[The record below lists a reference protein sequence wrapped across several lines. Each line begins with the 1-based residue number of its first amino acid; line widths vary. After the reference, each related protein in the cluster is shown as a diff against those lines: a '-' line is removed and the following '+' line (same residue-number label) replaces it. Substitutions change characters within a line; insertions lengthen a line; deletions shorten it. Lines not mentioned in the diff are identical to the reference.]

1 MRRPFRPV
9 VLLALLTAIIVA
21 ACSADATSGK
31 RDVVRTVGA
40 SEAVRLVGS
49 RTVIDVRSPGEFAAG
64 HLADALNIDA
74 EAADFRERIASLD
87 PEAPYLLYC
96 RSGRRSAIAAGI
108 MAEAGF
114 TDIVD
119 AGGLRELALAGAA
132 VE

>member
-1 MRRPFRPV
+1 MRRPFSPA

-21 ACSADATSGK
+21 ACSADATSGE
-31 RDVVRTVGA
+31 RDGVRTVGA

-49 RTVIDVRSPGEFAAG
+49 RTVIDVRSPGELAAG